1 MIGAYLIHPIFVL
14 RHGAVDAYNQGT
26 APTREATLG
35 FVEYGS
41 RLVRNLEGHE
51 VVSAARVLM
60 EMDAALNH
68 QDRIEHLGV
77 AHPIIRIDRL
87 TDFGDVGM
95 YVYLG

>member
-1 MIGAYLIHPIFVL
+1 
-14 RHGAVDAYNQGT
+14 
-26 APTREATLG
+26 
-35 FVEYGS
+35 
-41 RLVRNLEGHE
+41 
-51 VVSAARVLM
+51 M